1 MSLTPREQ
9 ALLTVLMFRRSRP
22 VSRQQLFEQVFSLND
37 EVSPESIELYVHR
50 LRKSYRTATCGLPRC
65 VGSAMCWRAVMKWG
79 KPQSLFAQLML
90 FLGLPLVLLWGL
102 SAFNSYV
109 SALQAATQA
118 YDRTLLSSARTVA
131 ERLVVREG
139 RLEVNVPWVVLD
151 SFELNMNDRLYYK
164 VVDPDGKVISGFDDL
179 PAMPPATSR
188 TTLYPAL
195 AWFYHTEYRGQ
206 AIRVARLLQ
215 PINEGGILGMAEI
228 YIAETLQ
235 SRRWL
240 AGQLLFSSW
249 VSQGLLV
256 LLTLVLTG
264 WLLRRVLRP
273 MRQLSALMVRREP
286 GLLTPLPELL
296 PWSET
301 RLLIVAFNRYI
312 DRLRVMIS
320 RQERFSA
327 DASHQLKTPLA
338 VLKTQAS
345 VALASDDPQL
355 WRESLQAMRTTLDGT
370 IMLTERLLQLA
381 SVKGKEQGDRAFLA
395 VDLQDIVQNSCFS
408 RITQARSKNI
418 DLGYEG
424 ERSAVMIAG
433 DGVLLA
439 ELCANLLDNAIR
451 YTPANGTVT
460 LSLRRDG
467 EGVVMEV
474 EDSGPGIE
482 DDQIQQALLP
492 FQRLEN
498 VGDNPGAGLGLALV
512 TDIARLHRSH
522 PQLLRS
528 ETLGGL
534 KVRLRFLAAAPGRSE
549 QAFQG

>member
-1 MSLTPREQ
+1 MR
-9 ALLTVLMFRRSRP
+9 
-22 VSRQQLFEQVFSLND
+22 
-37 EVSPESIELYVHR
+37 
-50 LRKSYRTATCGLPRC
+50 
-65 VGSAMCWRAVMKWG
+65 WG
-79 KPQSLFAQLML
+79 KPQSLYAQLLL
-90 FLGLPLVLLWGL
+90 FLGLPLALLWGL

-109 SALQAATQA
+109 NALQAATQA

-131 ERLVVREG
+131 ERLVVRHG
-139 RLEVNVPWVVLD
+139 HLEVNVPWVVLD

-164 VVDPDGKVISGFDDL
+164 VLDPQGKVISGFDDL

-188 TTLYPAL
+188 TQLYPAL

-215 PINEGGILGMAEI
+215 PVNEGGIVGMAEI

-256 LLTLVLTG
+256 LLTLVLAG

-320 RQERFSA
+320 RQARFSA

-355 WRESLQAMRTTLDGT
+355 WRESLQAMRATLDDT
-370 IMLTERLLQLA
+370 VLLTERLLQLA
-381 SVKGKEQGDRAFLA
+381 TVTRREQGERAFTTI
-395 VDLQDIVQNSCFS
+395 DLQEVAHHSCFS
-408 RITQARSKNI
+408 RIAQARSKNI

-424 ERSAVMIAG
+424 EQSPVKILG
-433 DGVLLA
+433 DSVLLG

-451 YTPANGTVT
+451 YTPEDGTVT
-460 LSLRRDG
+460 LSLYRDG
-467 EGVVMEV
+467 EAVVLNV
-474 EDSGPGIE
+474 EDSGPGI
-482 DDQIQQALLP
+482 DDQQINQALTP
-492 FQRLEN
+492 FRRLDN
-498 VGDNPGAGLGLALV
+498 VGANPGAGLGLALV
-512 TDIARLHRSH
+512 NDIARLHRSR
-522 PQLLRS
+522 PQLSRS
-528 ETLGGL
+528 ESLGGL
-534 KVRLRFLAAAPGRSE
+534 KVTLRLLAAGSE
-549 QAFQG
+549 